1 MSRALQ
7 TAEDL
12 RRRATYLTEVVGQ
25 LYPGPDRFALP
36 RGPGSGRSAARAAA
50 RANNVD
56 TRPYIIVP
64 NRRRP
69 RVLIPASNRKVAAGA
84 LARYSRPAARAA
96 RTKRD
101 AAVWALRLGLDRLL
115 LPHRLRVSASE
126 GIDDHLSTVLGHEVH
141 LSIHIGPARAN
152 RKPVLQILDGRAQTV
167 AFAKLGVNELTR
179 ELVEAEAAA
188 TRRLGEFGGLRRLR
202 VPTLLHAGS
211 WRGHSLMV
219 TSALP
224 AWTDPVE
231 HGDARRLAAMRELA
245 EVDGTTRSPLGE
257 SDYAARLRARL
268 KALSERGRS
277 GAGDTDADTL
287 VAAGTTLLDR
297 FARIELTFGA
307 WHGDWSPWNTCES
320 ADVIYLWDL
329 ERFETGVPYGFDA
342 VHYRLQDDIVTHQV
356 DPTTAVLLLA
366 ANASAVLA
374 PMGVAPTE
382 AEPTTLLYLV
392 DLAARY
398 MGDRA
403 EHAGAALG
411 ALGSW
416 LLPTLLRHIARQR
429 DA

>member
-7 TAEDL
+7 TADDL
-12 RRRATYLTEVVGQ
+12 RRRATYLAEVVGQ
-25 LYPGPDRFALP
+25 LYPGPGRFA
-36 RGPGSGRSAARAAA
+36 SARERRAE
-50 RANNVD
+50 RE
-56 TRPYIIVP
+56 TRPYIVVP

-69 RVLIPASNRKVAAGA
+69 RVLIPASTRKVAAGA
-84 LARYSRPAARAA
+84 LSRYSRPAARAA
-96 RTKRD
+96 RAKRD

-115 LPHRLRVSASE
+115 LPHRIEVSAAE

-152 RKPVLQILDGRAQTV
+152 RKPVLQILDGEARTV

-179 ELVEAEAAA
+179 ELVEAETAA
-188 TRRLGEFGGLRRLR
+188 TRRLGEFGRLKMLR
-202 VPTLLHAGS
+202 VPALLHSGT
-211 WRGHSLMV
+211 WRGHNLMV

-224 AWTDPVE
+224 AWTEPVE
-231 HGDARRLAAMRELA
+231 HGDARRVAAMRELA
-245 EVDGTTRSPLGE
+245 RVGGTVRSPLGASE
-257 SDYAARLRARL
+257 YAARLRARL
-268 KALSERGRS
+268 DALAARS
-277 GAGDTDADTL
+277 RAAGETGTDADTL
-287 VAAGTTLLDR
+287 VAAGATLLDR
-297 FARIELTFGA
+297 FARTELTFGA
-307 WHGDWSPWNTCES
+307 WHGDWSPWNTCEA

-342 VHYRLQDDIVTHQV
+342 VHYRLQADIVTHQV

-366 ANASAVLA
+366 ANASAVLT
-374 PMGVAPTE
+374 PMGVAPSE

-398 MGDRA
+398 MSDQA
-403 EHAGAALG
+403 EQAGAALG